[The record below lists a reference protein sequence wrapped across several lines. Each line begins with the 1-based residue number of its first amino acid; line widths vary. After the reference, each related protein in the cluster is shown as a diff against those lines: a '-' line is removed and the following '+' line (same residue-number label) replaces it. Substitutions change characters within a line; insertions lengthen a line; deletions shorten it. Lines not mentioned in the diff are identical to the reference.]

1 MFRNLQHLPPPII
14 RNFIKYLNTY
24 LYYITNLH
32 NSENCNCTI
41 KNLYIIN
48 KLCFSGYKQ
57 KKAIMSQ
64 HQEPSKKVS
73 IFYYL

>member
-1 MFRNLQHLPPPII
+1 MFENLQHPPSII
-14 RNFIKYLNTY
+14 HHFIKYLNTY

-41 KNLYIIN
+41 ENLYIIN

-57 KKAIMSQ
+57 HFFEKKN
-64 HQEPSKKVS
+64 
-73 IFYYL
+73 YYESTSRII